1 MRRWVLALGL
11 TGAGAGWA
19 CATPGSPDFSGSER
33 AVEPCDAE
41 CRLSVSNALG
51 RTVLVSVYHGGV
63 PRFLGAVDGGRTQ
76 TFQVMRNLTSDRIVV
91 IAELDGRDYC
101 RGSVELPPDRPARF
115 TVGNQTDC
123 RPRVGSDD

>member
-1 MRRWVLALGL
+1 MRQWTKGLALVATL
-11 TGAGAGWA
+11 TAWG
-19 CATPGSPDFSGSER
+19 CATSGSPDFSGSER
-33 AVEPCDAE
+33 SVDPCDAE

-76 TFQVMRNLTSDRIVV
+76 TFQVMRNLTSDHIVV
-91 IAELDGRDYC
+91 MAELDGRDYC

-115 TVGNQTDC
+115 TVGNRADC
-123 RPRVGSDD
+123 RPRLGGDD